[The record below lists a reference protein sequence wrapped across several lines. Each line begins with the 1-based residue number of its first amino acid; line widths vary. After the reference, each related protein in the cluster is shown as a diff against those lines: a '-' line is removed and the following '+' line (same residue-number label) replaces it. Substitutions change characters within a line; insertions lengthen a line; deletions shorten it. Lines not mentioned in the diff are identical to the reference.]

1 MVLGKPMSD
10 TSKQRTRAEAEF
22 AAVTKQPVNAKG
34 APVLAG
40 EKTTRLKA
48 LRQAKE
54 AAEKGTT

>member
-1 MVLGKPMSD
+1 MSD

-22 AAVTKQPVNAKG
+22 AAVTKQLVNAKG
-34 APVLAG
+34 APVQAD

>member
-1 MVLGKPMSD
+1 MSD

-34 APVLAG
+34 APVTD